1 MTQDEQKK
9 AAAEFAVKVVEN
21 DTRIGL
27 GTGST
32 ANYFIRAAAE
42 KVKREKLNTVFVA
55 TSTASDT
62 LAKSLG
68 LNVKTLEDVPL
79 LDFTVDGA
87 DEIDPQFRMIKGG
100 GGAHLRE
107 KIVASSSKYVVCI
120 ADASK
125 MVNQLGAFPMPVEVS
140 RFGINATAWKI
151 ERLLAKLGYTNVK
164 MRIRAMANTDKPF
177 ITDSGNPV
185 LDLKLQKIVD
195 PERLDGELQM
205 LPGVIET
212 GLFIGICGVLMVG
225 MNDGV
230 KEIPKP

>member
-9 AAAEFAVKVVEN
+9 AASEYAVKVVEN
-21 DTRIGL
+21 DARIGL

-42 KVKREKLNTVFVA
+42 KVKRENLNTVFVA
-55 TSTASDT
+55 SSNASDS

-68 LNVKTLEDVPL
+68 LNVKTLEDVPQ
-79 LDFTVDGA
+79 LDYTVDGA

-100 GGAHLRE
+100 GGAQLRE
-107 KIVASSSKYVVCI
+107 KIVASSSKYMVCI
-120 ADASK
+120 ADHSK
-125 MVNQLGAFPMPVEVS
+125 MVDRLGAFPLPVEVS

-151 ERLLAKLGYTNVK
+151 ERLLAKLGYTNAK
-164 MRIRAMANTDKPF
+164 MRIRAIGESEKPF
-177 ITDSGNPV
+177 ITDSGNPI
-185 LDLKLQKIVD
+185 LDLKLQKIID
-195 PERLDGELQM
+195 AERLDGELQM

-225 MNDGV
+225 MDDGV

>member
-1 MTQDEQKK
+1 MNVEDQKK
-9 AAAEFAVKVVEN
+9 AAAEHALKVVEK

-32 ANYFIRAAAE
+32 ANYFIKAVAE
-42 KVKREKLNTVFVA
+42 KVKRENLNTIFVA
-55 TSTASDT
+55 SSNASES
-62 LAKSLG
+62 LAKKLG
-68 LNVKTLEDVPL
+68 LDVRSIEDVSV

-87 DEIDPQFRMIKGG
+87 DEIDPSFRMIKGG

-107 KIVASSSKYVVCI
+107 KILAASSKYMVCI
-120 ADASK
+120 ADQSK
-125 MVNQLGAFPMPVEVS
+125 MVNQLGAYPLPVEVS

-151 ERLLAKLGYTNVK
+151 ERVLSKLGYTNVK
-164 MRIRAMANTDKPF
+164 MRIRAIGDTEKPF
-177 ITDSGNPV
+177 VTDSGNPV
-185 LDLKLQKIVD
+185 LDLKLEKIID

-205 LPGVIET
+205 LPGVVET

-225 MNDGV
+225 MADGV

>member
-9 AAAEFAVKVVEN
+9 AAAEHAVQVVAN

-32 ANYFIRAAAE
+32 ANFFIRAAAE
-42 KVKREKLNTVFVA
+42 KVKRENLNTVFVA
-55 TSTASDT
+55 SSNASEA

-79 LDFTVDGA
+79 LDYTVDGA

-100 GGAHLRE
+100 GGAQLRE
-107 KIVASSSKYVVCI
+107 KIVASSSKFMVCI

-125 MVNQLGAFPMPVEVS
+125 MVDQLGAFPLPIEVS
-140 RFGINATAWKI
+140 RFGINATAWKV
-151 ERLLAKLGYTNVK
+151 ERVLAKLGYTNVK
-164 MRIRAMANTDKPF
+164 MRIRAIGDSEKPF
-177 ITDSGNPV
+177 ITDSGNPI
-185 LDLKLQKIVD
+185 LDLKLQKITD
-195 PERLDGELQM
+195 AERLDGELMM

-225 MNDGV
+225 MDDGV

>member
-9 AAAEFAVKVVEN
+9 AAAEYAVRVVEN
-21 DTRIGL
+21 DARIGL

-42 KVKREKLNTVFVA
+42 KVKRENLNTVFVA
-55 TSTASDT
+55 SSNASDT

-68 LNVKTLEDVPL
+68 LDVKTLEDVPL
-79 LDFTVDGA
+79 LDYTVDGA

-100 GGAHLRE
+100 GGAQLRE
-107 KIVASSSKYVVCI
+107 KIVASSSKYMVCI
-120 ADASK
+120 ADHSK
-125 MVNQLGAFPMPVEVS
+125 MVDQLGAFPLPVEVS

-151 ERLLAKLGYTNVK
+151 ERLLGKLGYTNAK
-164 MRIRAMANTDKPF
+164 MRIRAIGESEKPF
-177 ITDSGNPV
+177 ITDSGNPI
-185 LDLKLQKIVD
+185 LDLKLQKIID
-195 PERLDGELQM
+195 AERLDGELQM

-225 MNDGV
+225 MDDGV

>member
-9 AAAEFAVKVVEN
+9 AAAEYAVRVVEN
-21 DTRIGL
+21 DARIGL

-42 KVKREKLNTVFVA
+42 KVKRENLNTVFVA
-55 TSTASDT
+55 SSNASDT

-79 LDFTVDGA
+79 LDYTVDGA

-100 GGAHLRE
+100 GGAQLRE
-107 KIVASSSKYVVCI
+107 KIVASSSKYMVCI
-120 ADASK
+120 ADHSK
-125 MVNQLGAFPMPVEVS
+125 MVDRLGAFPLPVEVS

-151 ERLLAKLGYTNVK
+151 ERLLAKLGYTNAK
-164 MRIRAMANTDKPF
+164 MRIRAIGESEKPF
-177 ITDSGNPV
+177 ITDSGNPI
-185 LDLKLQKIVD
+185 LDLKLQKIID
-195 PERLDGELQM
+195 AERLDGELQM

-225 MNDGV
+225 MDDGV

>member
-9 AAAEFAVKVVEN
+9 AAAQFAVKVVEN

-27 GTGST
+27 GSGTT
-32 ANYFIRAAAE
+32 ANFFIRAAAE
-42 KVKREKLNTVFVA
+42 KVKREKLNTIFVA
-55 TSTASDT
+55 SSNASEA
-62 LAKSLG
+62 LAASLG
-68 LNVKTLEDVPL
+68 LNVKSLEDVSL

-100 GGAHLRE
+100 GGAQLRE

-120 ADASK
+120 ADQSK
-125 MVNQLGAFPMPVEVS
+125 MVGQLGAFPLPVEVS

-151 ERLLAKLGYTNVK
+151 ERLLAKLGYTNAK
-164 MRIRAMANTDKPF
+164 MRIRAIGETEQPF
-177 ITDSGNPV
+177 VTDSGNPII
-185 LDLKLQKIVD
+185 DLKLQKIID
-195 PERLDGELQM
+195 AERLDGELQM

-230 KEIPKP
+230 REIPKP